1 MPIGSEPNTEQLIQR
16 ATGGDVSARHQL
28 IDRFRDRLRQMV
40 ALRLDPRLK
49 PRVDP
54 SDIVQDALIVANQRL
69 DEFLTHRRVGF
80 YPWLRQFAWE
90 ELVKRHQYHTARKRN
105 VRLEFRANYSD
116 DSLRNFAEQFAKS
129 GSGPASRA
137 IRAEMRDRV
146 REAMNQLSD
155 ADREVL
161 VLRYMEHL
169 TSEESAEVLGCSAGA
184 IRARLLRA
192 LQRLRAQ
199 FDVN

>member
-1 MPIGSEPNTEQLIQR
+1 MTNEREPDSEQLIERAQAGDTVARQR
-16 ATGGDVSARHQL
+16 LLERH
-28 IDRFRDRLRQMV
+28 RGRLRQMV
-40 ALRLDPRLK
+40 AVRLDPRLQ

-54 SDIVQDALIVANQRL
+54 SDIVQDALVLANKRL
-69 DEFLTHRRVGF
+69 DEFLTHRRVAL

-90 ELVKRHQYHTARKRN
+90 ELVKRHQFHMANKRN
-105 VRLEFRANYSD
+105 VRLEHRPSYSD
-116 DSLRNFAEQFAKS
+116 DSLRHIAEQFAQS
-129 GSGPASRA
+129 GSGPASLA
-137 IRAEMRDRV
+137 IRAEMRERI
-146 REAMNQLSD
+146 REALSQLGD

-161 VLRYMEHL
+161 VLRYMEQL

-199 FDVN
+199 FDHE